1 MSGSDDSSWSRA
13 LMASSGIAL
22 DHGEASQQRSA
33 EWHEAGAADLSRER
47 LMQLASHREAEVREV
62 IALRGDCP
70 MGVLATLAYDRR
82 PQVRRA
88 VAASGRVPEAIA
100 THLSSDRDPTVLR
113 ALARNAVVSDELLRG
128 LTRHRRDDVSATA
141 DRMLAARAE
150 ERANRASG
158 RDLRAGASD
167 ASLPS
172 ELRDRHESVDG
183 VGAQPATLRTGP
195 RMLAPRPSVPSS
207 ATGPERAPGRAAPL
221 SDVLPAQA

>member
-33 EWHEAGAADLSRER
+33 EWHEAGSAALTRER

-88 VAASGRVPEAIA
+88 VAASARVATAIA
-100 THLSSDRDPTVLR
+100 AHLSTDRDPSVLR
-113 ALARNAVVSDELLRG
+113 ALARNPVVADEVLQG
-128 LTRHRRDDVSATA
+128 LARHRREEVSATA

-158 RDLRAGASD
+158 RDLRAGATGP
-167 ASLPS
+167 SLPS
-172 ELRDRHESVDG
+172 ELRDRYESTPT
-183 VGAQPATLRTGP
+183 VGGREELRSAP
-195 RMLAPRPSVPSS
+195 RVLAPRPSVVTRGAQPRRDPRD
-207 ATGPERAPGRAAPL
+207 GDPRERF
-221 SDVLPAQA
+221 LPVQA